1 MKFFIINYLKRIII
15 NSSKDNTII
24 FIKNHIEINICDLD
38 IKLNFYILKKLY
50 ELVYLTKYIK
60 LFEFKSMKVR
70 LVSF

>member
-24 FIKNHIEINICDLD
+24 FIKNYIEINICDLD
-38 IKLNFYILKKLY
+38 IKLNFYIVKKLY
-50 ELVYLTKYIK
+50 ELVYLTKYIR
-60 LFEFKSMKVR
+60 LFEFKSTKVR